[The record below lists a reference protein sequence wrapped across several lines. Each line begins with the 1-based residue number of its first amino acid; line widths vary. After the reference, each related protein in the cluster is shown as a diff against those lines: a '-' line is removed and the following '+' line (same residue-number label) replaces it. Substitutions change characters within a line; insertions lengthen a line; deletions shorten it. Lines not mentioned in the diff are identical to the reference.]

1 MTSTK
6 EELMSQQITYFTSP
20 VSPYNYLGAAR
31 FCEMVQSRG
40 LVVDMKIM
48 DLGQVF
54 PETGGLPLPQRA
66 PERLAYRLQEPKR
79 FSQFLD
85 LPLTRSQ
92 PIFRHLPCLANF
104 CAAARRRGTALA
116 MQVLETV
123 LNMTWAQEQDSGD
136 ASALSTALTTRD
148 VIQMRLSRLRRP
160 KQSLQAEIAAD
171 SQLAIKEGV
180 FGAPSFKVG
189 DELFWGQDRLD
200 MLAWHLDQIGWLLAG
215 IPAILVSTGRG
226 L

>member
-1 MTSTK
+1 
-6 EELMSQQITYFTSP
+6 MSQQITYFTSP

-31 FCEMVQSRG
+31 FREMVESRG

-66 PERLAYRLQEPKR
+66 PERLAYRLQELKR

-85 LPLTRSQ
+85 LPLTPQ
-92 PIFRHLPCLANF
+92 PANF
-104 CAAARRRGTALA
+104 PPSSMLGGLVVAAARRQGTALA

-136 ASALSTALTTRD
+136 ASALSAALTAAGCD
-148 VIQMRLSRLRRP
+148 ADALISLAQAEAE
-160 KQSLQAEIAAD
+160 SLQAEIAAD

-200 MLAWHLDQIGWLLAG
+200 MLAWHLDQIG
-215 IPAILVSTGRG
+215 
-226 L
+226 

>member
-1 MTSTK
+1 
-6 EELMSQQITYFTSP
+6 MSQQITYFTSP

-31 FCEMVQSRG
+31 FREMVQSRG

-66 PERLAYRLQEPKR
+66 PERLAYRLQELKR

-85 LPLTRSQ
+85 LPLTPQ
-92 PIFRHLPCLANF
+92 PAHFPPSSMLGGLVV
-104 CAAARRRGTALA
+104 AAARRQGTALA

-136 ASALSTALTTRD
+136 ASALSAAVTAAACDADAL
-148 VIQMRLSRLRRP
+148 ISLAHAEAEN
-160 KQSLQAEIAAD
+160 LQAEIAAA

-200 MLAWHLDQIGWLLAG
+200 MLAWHLDQIG
-215 IPAILVSTGRG
+215 
-226 L
+226 